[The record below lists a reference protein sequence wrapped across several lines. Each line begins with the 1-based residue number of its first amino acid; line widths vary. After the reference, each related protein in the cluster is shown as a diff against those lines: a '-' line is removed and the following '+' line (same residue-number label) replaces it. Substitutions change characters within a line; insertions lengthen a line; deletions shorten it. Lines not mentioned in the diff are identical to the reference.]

1 MDGVDAAGNVVAP
14 ARWPHLSLLARVYAG
29 VDTTS
34 CQAERN
40 FSRKSNFSLKQ
51 VLCDMRAGTL
61 PRKIGQMLLIRLNR
75 HLIPDFAK
83 VERELAALKARH
95 DANAKAAVA
104 VQQAREG
111 STVTLN

>member
-40 FSRKSNFSLKQ
+40 FSALKQ
-51 VLCDMRAGTL
+51 VLSDMRAGTL
-61 PRKIGQMLLIRLNR
+61 PRKVEQMLLLRLNR
-75 HLIPDFAK
+75 HLIPGFAK
-83 VERELAALKARH
+83 VEQELAALKARH
-95 DANAKAAVA
+95 DANAKAVVA